1 MRDCA
6 IAPRLAA
13 GTCARNDATCFDGET
28 GHWWLSGK
36 GRIRLYTRTTECGAP
51 RALTELSEWRA
62 LLDNLPKRMSI
73 SPAARPGMINE
84 NVSLCADEFSC
95 SKEIPIFH
103 INNKG
108 ALHPIYDF
116 AIHRTK
122 KIAVVITDSQ
132 IELWPSAF
140 EVAFAIYIES
150 TKS

>member
-6 IAPRLAA
+6 ITPRLAA
-13 GTCARNDATCFDGET
+13 GPCARNDATCFGRET
-28 GHWWLSGK
+28 GHLELSGK
-36 GRIRLYTRTTECGAP
+36 GRRRLYTGTTECGQP
-51 RALTELSEWRA
+51 KALMQLSEWRA

-132 IELWPSAF
+132 IELWPLALKITPS
-140 EVAFAIYIES
+140 IYIES

>member
-1 MRDCA
+1 M
-6 IAPRLAA
+6 
-13 GTCARNDATCFDGET
+13 
-28 GHWWLSGK
+28 
-36 GRIRLYTRTTECGAP
+36 RLYTGTTECGAP

-62 LLDNLPKRMSI
+62 LVDNLPKRMSI

-132 IELWPSAF
+132 IELWPLALKITPS
-140 EVAFAIYIES
+140 IYIES